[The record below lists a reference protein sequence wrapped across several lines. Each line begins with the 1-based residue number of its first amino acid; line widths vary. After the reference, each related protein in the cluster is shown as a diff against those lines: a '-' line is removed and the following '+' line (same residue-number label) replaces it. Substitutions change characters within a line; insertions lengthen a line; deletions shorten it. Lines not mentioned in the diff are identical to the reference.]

1 MNNYIKNSKFNITN
15 TYDHHFGPI
24 TSISCFPEYILN
36 NPNEN
41 SFDDYNQLESF
52 SQLFLTSSFDSTVK
66 LWNMKVKKRILLN
79 MNVKKFLLINFY

>member
-1 MNNYIKNSKFNITN
+1 MN

-36 NPNEN
+36 KPNEN

-52 SQLFLTSSFDSTVK
+52 SQLFLTSSFDIIKSKYSIIPNLAKTVITVF
-66 LWNMKVKKRILLN
+66 LIEFEQQAIL
-79 MNVKKFLLINFY
+79 